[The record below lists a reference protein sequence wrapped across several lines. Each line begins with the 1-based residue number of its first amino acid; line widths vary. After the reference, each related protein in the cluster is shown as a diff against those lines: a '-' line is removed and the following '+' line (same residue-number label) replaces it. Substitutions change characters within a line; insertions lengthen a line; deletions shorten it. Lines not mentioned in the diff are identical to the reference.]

1 MTYFTDEDAP
11 FLKKSVHENIFILL
25 TTDVLHSFSIANVL
39 LQSGSSVPGWMLKL
53 PKPSKMKRRQMG
65 KVKRAENVNVARKLG
80 RNDAVKKRCVLVLP
94 YNYPHQ
100 TIIHNTA
107 RDMIAGS
114 KRRKH
119 KAKMNEAGGDGG
131 AGHDYN

>member
-1 MTYFTDEDAP
+1 MSYFTDEDAP

-65 KVKRAENVNVARKLG
+65 KVKRAENVNAARKLG
-80 RNDAVKKRCVLVLP
+80 RNDAVKKRYVLVLP

-100 TIIHNTA
+100 TIIHTA